1 MANRES
7 RNYRRSKCNKNNRRY
22 STGRAASAIFA
33 IFFHREVLGKQRGNS
48 RFFLLKS
55 LYEIYVLHLSN
66 LESKFNMRITFK
78 FFKNIIQYSL
88 YGFKGT
94 TGTAERKAL
103 VIIIIIPILMFLTN
117 MLRIIGFMTFK
128 LSKFQLPEECFV
140 LKDEKLTKLIKSL

>member
-1 MANRES
+1 
-7 RNYRRSKCNKNNRRY
+7 
-22 STGRAASAIFA
+22 
-33 IFFHREVLGKQRGNS
+33 
-48 RFFLLKS
+48 
-55 LYEIYVLHLSN
+55 
-66 LESKFNMRITFK
+66 MRITFK